1 MLLSPTF
8 TKCFKISVG
17 RKLTSNNVEQ
27 TSVKSISP
35 ERQSARM
42 SKITNDS
49 LTRSGTGCTHMATAG
64 VKGLIKFNWTRL
76 TGAARVAGSE
86 GSCDVIRAT
95 PIRRVLTTLYRLI
108 CSHKNNLY

>member
-1 MLLSPTF
+1 MTLRKPSVDYNSKLNNILIMLLSPTF

-64 VKGLIKFNWTRL
+64 VKGLIKFN
-76 TGAARVAGSE
+76 
-86 GSCDVIRAT
+86 
-95 PIRRVLTTLYRLI
+95 
-108 CSHKNNLY
+108 